1 MTARHLAFA
10 IIQEGISIDWRNKQ
24 TMPRLGFLNQFHR
37 LILLSPIHGVMSKR
51 FLLLTYRGRKTG
63 RSHEFPVAYVRH
75 DRELIMTTDD
85 PWWHNFEGGSSV
97 QIRIAGQRFVVT
109 ARAIAHPDQVEPALR
124 HLIAAHRP
132 YSALADVTR
141 FPDGSLDVAGAAQRR
156 ALLRVSLQT

>member
-1 MTARHLAFA
+1 
-10 IIQEGISIDWRNKQ
+10 
-24 TMPRLGFLNQFHR
+24 MPRLGFVNQFPR

-97 QIRIAGQRFVVT
+97 QIRIAGQRFVGT
-109 ARAIAHPDQVEPALR
+109 ARAITDPDQVEAALR
-124 HLIAAHRP
+124 DLIAAQRS
-132 YSALADVTR
+132 YAALADVTR
-141 FPDGSLDVAGAAQRR
+141 LPDGSLDVAGAAQRR
-156 ALLRVSLQT
+156 VLIRVSLET